1 MFRTAWLVASLAVAI
16 IASLLLY
23 GSLPVLLSWALPA
36 RTPQAVIDIIS
47 QATLPAIAVFGAGLV
62 LFYNLIGPGGL
73 ALFDMLTTKRARAN
87 LTPLLNARRAGQSI
101 SRRDFLIALEDT
113 GDLTSIAEDY
123 AAQLYKAPS
132 LQQELATEDAYA
144 RLTAAGYFGPEAM
157 VERRLMTWLSQ
168 LLCGLLLGGGA
179 LLFLISL
186 VIGTD
191 NAIFGGRLGGA
202 SGEIDSFKLA
212 LETGLIT
219 LAIAGGGALLSSAWI
234 YVVRNARSAQAYGF
248 ARDLDI
254 IFLNNPG
261 LGLATA
267 PAPAQA
273 SAALDASAL
282 EQFADRQAQLFS
294 EQSSHLREVLEAAAA
309 AAQRIE
315 AAAKG
320 SDAAALQQLADQARA
335 LNKTMDGMGK
345 SLRDLRPLLEAG
357 AENSSVIRQHLT
369 SDASTAQ
376 HLQKAAKDMG
386 AAAQASR
393 DTVERFITLAEK
405 LREAARALTGP
416 SGEVATPAD
425 PEAARRLSEAL
436 RELRRVAGGGGR

>member
-47 QATLPAIAVFGAGLV
+47 QATLPAIAVFGAGMV

-87 LTPLLNARRAGQSI
+87 LSPLLNARRAGQSI
-101 SRRDFLIALEDT
+101 SRRDFLIAMEDT
-113 GDLTSIAEDY
+113 GDLTSVAEDY
-123 AAQLYKAPS
+123 ATQLYKAPS
-132 LQQELATEDAYA
+132 HQQELATEDAYA

-186 VIGTD
+186 VIGAD
-191 NAIFGGRLGGA
+191 NAIFGGRLGAA
-202 SGEIDSFKLA
+202 SGAGDSFKLA

-219 LAIAGGGALLSSAWI
+219 LAIAGAGALLSSAFI

-261 LGLATA
+261 LA
-267 PAPAQA
+267 PVPVPAQA
-273 SAALDASAL
+273 GAALDAGAL
-282 EQFADRQAQLFS
+282 DQFADRQAQLFS
-294 EQSSHLREVLEAAAA
+294 DQSSHLREVLEAAAA
-309 AAQRIE
+309 AAKRIE
-315 AAAKG
+315 DAAKG
-320 SDAAALQQLADQARA
+320 SDAAALHQLADQART
-335 LNKTMDGMGK
+335 LNKTMDGLGK

-357 AENSSVIRQHLT
+357 AENGNVIRQHLT
-369 SDASTAQ
+369 SDASVAQ